1 MKMAMP
7 IKEGFVSFRGYK
19 TWYRI
24 VGHRE
29 ESGKL
34 PLLCLHGGPGGSWDY
49 LEPLEAIAETGRRVI
64 FYDQLGCG
72 NSDEPHNP
80 AMYTVD
86 LYIEEIDTVR
96 QALGLESVH
105 ILGQSWGGMLAME
118 YALTQPSGL
127 ASLILADTTASMPQW
142 VSETSRLV
150 AELPP
155 DVQKTLREHEEAGTT
170 DSPEY
175 MKAYRVF
182 SLRHICRIDPRPECV
197 IRMAAKPGD
206 EVYKT
211 MWGLSESKVTGT
223 LKDWNIVSRLEEIN
237 VPTLVVGGRYDEA
250 TPALAET
257 IHRGIKGSE
266 WAIFE
271 NSSHFPHIEE
281 TESYLQVLVQF
292 LNRIEG
298 QA

>member
-1 MKMAMP
+1 MP
-7 IKEGFVSFRGYK
+7 VKEGFVSFRGYK

-24 VGHRE
+24 VGNRE
-29 ESGKL
+29 ESGRL

-80 AMYTVD
+80 TMYTID
-86 LYIEEIDTVR
+86 LYVEEIEAVR
-96 QALGLESVH
+96 QTLGLERVH

-118 YALTQPSGL
+118 YALTQPSDL

-142 VSETSRLV
+142 ESETSRLV

-155 DVQKTLREHEEAGTT
+155 NVQKTLREHEEANTT

-175 MKAYRVF
+175 KEAYRVF

-197 IRMAAKPGD
+197 TRMATKPGD

-211 MWGLSESKVTGT
+211 MWGLSETKVTGT
-223 LKDWNIVSRLEEIN
+223 LKDWNIVSRLAEIN

-250 TPALAET
+250 TPALTET
-257 IHRGIKGSE
+257 IHRGILGSE
-266 WAIFE
+266 WVIFE

-292 LNRIEG
+292 LNRIEA

>member
-1 MKMAMP
+1 MTMP
-7 IKEGFVSFRGYK
+7 VKEGFVSFRGYK

-24 VGHRE
+24 VGNRE
-29 ESGKL
+29 ESGRL

-80 AMYTVD
+80 TMYTID
-86 LYIEEIDTVR
+86 LYVEEIEAVR
-96 QALGLESVH
+96 QTLGLERVH

-118 YALTQPSGL
+118 YALTQPSDL

-142 VSETSRLV
+142 ESETSRLV

-155 DVQKTLREHEEAGTT
+155 NVQKTLREHEEANTT

-175 MKAYRVF
+175 KEAYRVF

-197 IRMAAKPGD
+197 TRMATKPGD

-211 MWGLSESKVTGT
+211 MWGLSETKVTGT
-223 LKDWNIVSRLEEIN
+223 LKDWNIVSRLAEIN

-250 TPALAET
+250 TPALTET
-257 IHRGIKGSE
+257 IHRGILGSE
-266 WAIFE
+266 WVIFE

-292 LNRIEG
+292 LNRIEA